1 MEYLMITNFIK
12 FTCRDIESYVFK
24 IPAREILPLYYV
36 AVRGRD
42 SEEGAVQRV
51 LSTKR
56 ISDISEY
63 VLKGNAFVNTFI
75 LNWANPNASIT
86 IQYTNKKHIN
96 TVTRIKSDCIYII
109 GKLILLAFKKI
120 AEHELEKQL
129 NLSDKLSTIYKML
142 KLALER
148 KKSQN

>member
-1 MEYLMITNFIK
+1 MYEKDLNFYVECVELISAYAFISDVAEILK
-12 FTCRDIESYVFK
+12 KIMALIDALKQDSLHNIESLTKDTLCSVDF
-24 IPAREILPLYYV
+24 EH
-36 AVRGRD
+36 
-42 SEEGAVQRV
+42 EG
-51 LSTKR
+51 
-56 ISDISEY
+56 
-63 VLKGNAFVNTFI
+63 
-75 LNWANPNASIT
+75 IT